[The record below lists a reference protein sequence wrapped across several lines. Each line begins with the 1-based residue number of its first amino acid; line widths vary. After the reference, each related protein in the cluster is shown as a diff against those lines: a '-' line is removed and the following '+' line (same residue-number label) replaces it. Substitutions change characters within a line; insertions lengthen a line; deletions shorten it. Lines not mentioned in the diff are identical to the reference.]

1 MDMVCGTGVHMD
13 TEHLIKADDQKSF
26 LVLLMVLQIV
36 IPQSFDML
44 NNLWS
49 IFLVHCGNKLSASCY
64 TQPEMLFSVHRVD
77 MK

>member
-1 MDMVCGTGVHMD
+1 MHMD

-26 LVLLMVLQIV
+26 LVLFVLQIF

-64 TQPEMLFSVHRVD
+64 TQPEMLFCVESRHEVT
-77 MK
+77 